1 LPSFLHLEQLLHGL
15 VALVLLLVV
24 HNIMI
29 GLQIQAE
36 LLSLIVFG
44 LIQKLLQKLEVHVLE
59 DGGRRLLLDIVDFI
73 QKLKV

>member
-1 LPSFLHLEQLLHGL
+1 MHGL

-59 DGGRRLLLDIVDFI
+59 GGRRRLLLDIVDFI